1 MIATTRRW
9 VRAPQRRPDQ
19 ILDAALDRFA
29 EDGYDATSVQDLASD
44 AGVSVGTVYRYFPSK
59 EHVLDGIHHRFH
71 DGLEDAFESAVDQL
85 RDTAGSGQRP
95 GVAVVSGELVDATV
109 GYLAANATAC
119 RVITTW
125 VPRVQGPRDRESH
138 DRRFVLRLTEVLE
151 IGVGLGIVATSDP
164 EMTARLLYAA
174 MRDTVSHAIAFG
186 DPPDLDRL
194 VAQVRELFAKAL
206 AVR

>member
-1 MIATTRRW
+1 M
-9 VRAPQRRPDQ
+9 RAPQRRPDQ
-19 ILDAALDRFA
+19 ILDAALERFA
-29 EDGYDATSVQDLASD
+29 VEGYDATSVQDLAGS

-71 DGLEDAFESAVDQL
+71 DGLEDAFEVAVDRL
-85 RDTAGSGQRP
+85 REVVGSGQRP
-95 GVAVVSGELVDATV
+95 DVGVVTGELVHATV
-109 GYLAANATAC
+109 AYLTANVTAC

-125 VPRVQGPRDRESH
+125 VPRVQDPRDRESH

-151 IGVGLGIVATSDP
+151 AGLALGVVATSDP

-194 VAQVRELFAKAL
+194 VDQVRELFAKAL
-206 AVR
+206 AVP